1 MPPTTPDKA
10 ARLSAD
16 RLEAVLA
23 ASGLFCAAGT
33 VLPAPTLGVAVLI
46 DAIEGHTKKTCPPQI
61 VCYLLQNGSRAAP
74 AVWAE
79 LRGSAGILGDF
90 AAEAP
95 PVSEEE
101 AAEIDLA
108 FERISAFRVLAT
120 SASASPDGER
130 SWDAETVSYVLR
142 EAARALPG
150 ASVRELLWEVPL
162 CLIGWLIVQTR
173 RADGERGLTRPEF
186 DEELWAEYQADKKRG

>member
-23 ASGLFCAAGT
+23 ASGSFCAAGT
-33 VLPAPTLGVAVLI
+33 VLPAPTLGVAALI
-46 DAIEGHTKKTCPPQI
+46 DAVEGHTGETCPPQI
-61 VCYLLQNGSRAAP
+61 VRYILQNGRRAAP

-95 PVSEEE
+95 PVSEAE
-101 AAEIDLA
+101 AAEINLA
-108 FERISAFRVLAT
+108 FEHVSAFRTLASAT
-120 SASASPDGER
+120 SEDEER
-130 SWDAETVSYVLR
+130 SWDAEAVSYVLR

-162 CLIGWLIVQTR
+162 CLVGWLIVQAR

-186 DEELWAEYQADKKRG
+186 DEELWAEYRSEQNKG

>member
-10 ARLSAD
+10 ARLSTD

-23 ASGLFCAAGT
+23 ASGSFCAAGA
-33 VLPAPTLGVAVLI
+33 VLPAPTLGVAALI
-46 DAIEGHTKKTCPPQI
+46 DAVEGHTKKTCPPQI
-61 VCYLLQNGSRAAP
+61 VRYLLQNGSRAAP

-108 FERISAFRVLAT
+108 FERISAFRVLAP
-120 SASASPDGER
+120 SASASPDELGRR
-130 SWDAETVSYVLR
+130 SSQLR
-142 EAARALPG
+142 TARSRPRAPRRIGPRTAVGGAALPDRL
-150 ASVRELLWEVPL
+150 ADRPDAP
-162 CLIGWLIVQTR
+162 R
-173 RADGERGLTRPEF
+173 RRGTRP
-186 DEELWAEYQADKKRG
+186 DPAGVRRGAVGGVSGG